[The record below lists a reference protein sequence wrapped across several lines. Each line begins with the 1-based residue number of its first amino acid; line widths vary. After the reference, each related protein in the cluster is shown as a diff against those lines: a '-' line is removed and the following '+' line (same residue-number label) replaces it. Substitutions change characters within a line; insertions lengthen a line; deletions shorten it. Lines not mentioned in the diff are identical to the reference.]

1 MRELM
6 QSVKSFRELIQIWE
20 LLFVCIV
27 PLLFFENLRDDDTAF
42 NDFVEQAKAKTGLE
56 HFELVRK
63 RKRKLQAD
71 ETREGEVD
79 W

>member
-1 MRELM
+1 MILWNK
-6 QSVKSFRELIQIWE
+6 QKL
-20 LLFVCIV
+20 
-27 PLLFFENLRDDDTAF
+27 
-42 NDFVEQAKAKTGLE
+42 TGLE

-79 W
+79 LSGKEKIRI